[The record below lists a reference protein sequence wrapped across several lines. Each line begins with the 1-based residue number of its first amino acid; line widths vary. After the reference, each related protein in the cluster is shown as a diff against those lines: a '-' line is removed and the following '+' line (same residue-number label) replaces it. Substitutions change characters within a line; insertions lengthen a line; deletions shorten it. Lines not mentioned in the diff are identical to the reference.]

1 MTRENIKDLTEKYKN
16 YEATKVK
23 IIKTLGEQCKYI
35 KDLNELQEKIIN
47 GTKKTIKGTK
57 PITHVIRPKISYK
70 LEDHFSPKSAYLIG
84 EVQNRLRSAELSSPT
99 SNDLKL
105 NLAKGIKKHK
115 KTKDKK
121 TKRQKD
127 KRQKD
132 KRQKT
137 KDKKTKRQKDKKTKD
152 KKNIMYSL

>member
-23 IIKTLGEQCKYI
+23 IIKTLGEQCKHI

-47 GTKKTIKGTK
+47 GRKTIKYTK
-57 PITHVIRPKISYK
+57 PITHVIRPKSSYK

-121 TKRQKD
+121 TKRQKI
-127 KRQKD
+127 
-132 KRQKT
+132 
-137 KDKKTKRQKDKKTKD
+137 KKY
-152 KKNIMYSL
+152 NV

>member
-23 IIKTLGEQCKYI
+23 IIKTLGEQCKHI

-57 PITHVIRPKISYK
+57 PITHVIRPKSSYK

-84 EVQNRLRSAELSSPT
+84 EVQNRWRSAELSSPT
-99 SNDLKL
+99 SNDLNL

-115 KTKDKK
+115 KTK
-121 TKRQKD
+121 RQ
-127 KRQKD
+127 
-132 KRQKT
+132 

-152 KKNIMYSL
+152 KKNIVYYIF